1 MMCPIFDALDDF
13 PKVYEVMLEY
23 RTQFEAVLDNLQADQ
38 VAGILNAIEDRYCMY
53 RISETDKDDWVFYM
67 KKRLRLNK
75 DYFKR
80 VLDKYFE
87 ELDETQG
94 YAYNKTSTTGT
105 TSSGSGSSNAAIN
118 EENSIDT
125 TSSNSGA
132 GHSTN
137 SKFTTHIELPTRQ
150 TQNEYPNDKLNETG
164 DSDYSETNSANENK
178 DYSSDITDD
187 RTYAQSNES
196 QESFSEQRSGGVN
209 VVDQR
214 ERMLKYIKNIYY
226 DFTELFKDLV
236 LQLYY

>member
-1 MMCPIFDALDDF
+1 MCPTFDAIDDF

-23 RTQFEAVLDNLQADQ
+23 RTQFEAVLDNLSSDQ

-105 TSSGSGSSNAAIN
+105 TSSGSGSSTATVN
-118 EENSIDT
+118 ETNNSDT
-125 TSSNSGA
+125 NYSDTGSGS
-132 GHSTN
+132 STN
-137 SKFTTHIELPTRQ
+137 DKLTTHIELPMKQ
-150 TQNEYPNDKLNETG
+150 TQNEYPNDKLNEDG
-164 DSDYSETNSANENK
+164 DSTYSQTSTSSETK
-178 DYSSDITDD
+178 DYSSDISDD
-187 RTYAQSNES
+187 RTYAQENES

-214 ERMLKYIKNIYY
+214 ERILKYIKNIYY